1 MGRLRTS
8 VCACVVLFMPAYVF
22 FFFFFSLRTS
32 AYLNSFMEESI
43 KVPALFVFALVFVR
57 F

>member
-1 MGRLRTS
+1 MGGLRTS
-8 VCACVVLFMPAYVF
+8 VCARVVLFMPAYVF
-22 FFFFFSLRTS
+22 FFSYRTS